1 MLMHVLKKGVIMLTY
16 KNILYVYSDSVDNQ
30 QGLEKAVK
38 LAVASNAKLTVLFTL
53 SNDTLPESLG
63 FHQAEINNFISQKE
77 YERDQVL
84 LALSHDISIEKE
96 TILSN
101 SYLDVIEKIKLLN
114 IDLVIKPSENEGLL
128 SKLFGSNDMGF
139 LRQCPCPVWLVNAE
153 DKAHSNIVIAAVDV
167 STNHPDKEIEIR
179 HQLNMAVVKSAVS
192 LAQAKG
198 ASVHLVSVWAAKYE
212 HTLRHSAFLSKSQAD
227 VESYISDAK
236 ALHERNFSLLM
247 ADIEQAIEQKL
258 LTSVNLQQVS
268 IKGNPREALPN
279 YAKEVNAD
287 LVVMGTVARVGIPGL
302 LIGNTAENILY
313 RLNQSVLALK
323 PYGF

>member
-1 MLMHVLKKGVIMLTY
+1 MLTY

-53 SNDTLPESLG
+53 SDDTLPESLG
-63 FHQAEINNFISQKE
+63 FNQTDINEFISQKE
-77 YERDQVL
+77 QERDQVIL
-84 LALSHDISIEKE
+84 DHSQEISITKE

-101 SYLDVIEKIKLLN
+101 SYLDVIEKIKLHN

-153 DKAHSNIVIAAVDV
+153 DKPHSNIIVAAVDV

-179 HQLNMAVVKSAVS
+179 HRLNMAVVKSAVS
-192 LAQAKG
+192 IAQARG
-198 ASVHLVSVWAAKYE
+198 ASVRLVSVWAAKYE
-212 HTLRHSAFLSKSQAD
+212 NTLRHSSFLSKSKAD
-227 VESYISDAK
+227 VESYINDAK
-236 ALHERNFSLLM
+236 ELHERNFSLLM
-247 ADIEQAIEQKL
+247 DDINQEVAQDILAL
-258 LTSVNLQQVS
+258 VNLERVS

-279 YAKEVNAD
+279 YAKEVNAN
-287 LVVMGTVARVGIPGL
+287 LVVMGTVARIGIPGL